1 MGRRLAIIAVMLVVS
16 LYVCADHAAAGQA
29 QTVGSIVGRV
39 TDESGAVMPG
49 VTVTATSPALQLP
62 QVTDVTDGQGD
73 YRLTP
78 LPIGTY
84 EVTYTLTGFQTVK
97 RDNLRL
103 TAGFVARVDVALK
116 VGALEESVTVSA
128 TPTVDV
134 QSTGSVTVLTR
145 ETLEVVPSSRSG
157 IITLMNQSPSVRS
170 QLDVGGSQTHQLPAM
185 RVYGIATQA
194 TSWLVLDGVVA
205 TDAGQTGGG
214 GSYFDYASFEEARM
228 QTIANDVETPNRGI
242 NLNLIVKSGGNDF
255 HGDASWEQTSGKLA
269 ASNLDDTLRA
279 QGIRQP
285 NYLKRRFYGGADI
298 GGRIIRNKLWFY
310 SGVRGRLNSE
320 TPLGVVQAD
329 GSPGVVDQSPIHGH
343 Q

>member
-1 MGRRLAIIAVMLVVS
+1 MGRRLAIIAVMLVMS

-29 QTVGSIVGRV
+29 QTAGSIVGRV
-39 TDESGAVMPG
+39 TDESGAVLPG

-62 QVTDVTDGQGD
+62 QVADVTDAQGD

-84 EVTYTLTGFQTVK
+84 EVTYTLHRISDRTPRQSAPDG
-97 RDNLRL
+97 RICR
-103 TAGFVARVDVALK
+103 AVDVALK
-116 VGALEESVTVSA
+116 VGAIEESVTVSA
-128 TPTVDV
+128 TPTIDV
-134 QSTGSVTVLTR
+134 QSSGPVTVLTR
-145 ETLEVVPSSRSG
+145 ETLEVVPSSRAG

-170 QLDVGGSQTHQLPAM
+170 QLDVGGSQTNQLPAM
-185 RVYGIATQA
+185 RVYGISPQA

-255 HGDASWEQTSGKLA
+255 HGDASWEQTSSTLRVLESRRRA
-269 ASNLDDTLRA
+269 ASA
-279 QGIRQP
+279 GHHAP
-285 NYLKRRFYGGADI
+285 NYLERRFYGGADI

-310 SGVRGRLNSE
+310 SGCAAG
-320 TPLGVVQAD
+320 
-329 GSPGVVDQSPIHGH
+329 
-343 Q
+343 